1 MGTIRVL
8 WILEIEFSTHQLGI
22 TRGKPFKMNKY
33 LFKMKLLLFFVV
45 TVYVPRKLI
54 TLGFGC
60 VCFFFFFFGQGGVL
74 YLGNDSLMFLT
85 LPKFAAYTS
94 TEQGYF

>member
-1 MGTIRVL
+1 MGRSGFCGSSKL
-8 WILEIEFSTHQLGI
+8 NFQLTNWDLQEGN
-22 TRGKPFKMNKY
+22 PQLNKH
-33 LFKMKLLLFFVV
+33 LFQMKFFFFFFVV

-54 TLGFGC
+54 TVGFGC
-60 VCFFFFFFGQGGVL
+60 VLFFFFFGQGGVL